1 MILIT
6 GGLGFIGLHTAR
18 ALLAVGETCVLTQH
32 HVKRIPDILKEE
44 IGSRLF
50 IEQLDVTDANAFLKL
65 GENYPITG
73 IIHLA
78 VSWTRTPGSRVLE
91 LFEDIQA
98 NMIGLVNALEA
109 ARVWNVKRILV
120 ASTLNVYGDQSAL
133 PWREDQPLSLT
144 APDFVSAIKKPN
156 EIVADYLARQTGI
169 ECIQMRF
176 GGIYGP
182 LNPWN
187 ATPNVLVQAAVTGAT
202 SDLAH
207 VLGGI
212 RAQEGSDLCYVKD
225 AAHAVALLQVAE
237 TLHHRVYNIATGRP
251 TTNQDIVTA
260 IKELIPEAVIELP
273 SEDEGAEPAAISYQD
288 ITRLVQDTGYQ
299 PQYTTK
305 QAIADYIAWLQ
316 ANNNGRG

>member
-18 ALLAVGETCVLTQH
+18 ALLARGETCVLTQH
-32 HVKRIPDILKEE
+32 RMTRIPEILKEE

-50 IEQLDVTDANAFLKL
+50 IEQLDVTDSNAFLKL

-78 VSWTRTPGSRVLE
+78 VSWTRTPGPRVVE

-109 ARVWNVKRILV
+109 AQAWKVKRILM
-120 ASTLNVYGDQSAL
+120 ASTLSVYGDESAV

-144 APDFVSAIKKPN
+144 APEFVSAIKKCN

-169 ECIQMRF
+169 ECILLRF

-182 LNPWN
+182 LSPWN
-187 ATPNVLVQAAVTGAT
+187 SPPNVLVHAAVTGT
-202 SDLAH
+202 KPDLAN
-207 VLGGI
+207 VLGGV

-225 AAHAVALLQVAE
+225 AAHAVALLQMTE
-237 TLHHRVYNIATGRP
+237 TPHHRVYNIATGRP
-251 TTNQDIVTA
+251 TTNQDLVAA
-260 IKELIPEAVIELP
+260 IKEVIPEFVIELP
-273 SEDEGAEPAAISYQD
+273 SEDKGAEPAAIPYQD

-316 ANNNGRG
+316 AGNNGRG